1 MNENKVRN
9 LILKAKDSKIIA
21 ASKYADISSM
31 IKLYNLGIHDFG
43 ENRVDSFLGK
53 YNVLNGYNI
62 TWHFIGHLQRNKAKY
77 VLGKIDYLHSLDSV
91 LLLEYIERY
100 CKKPLNCFIEVNIS
114 NDENKYGIKPYELE
128 DFLTEAKKYSMVRIV
143 GLMTILKNG
152 LSHQE
157 KMAYFKEI
165 SELSNKYNL
174 PMTSFGMSSDY
185 EEALCFKPTYVRL
198 GSILFMED

>member
-1 MNENKVRN
+1 MNENKVKA

-21 ASKYADISSM
+21 ASKYADVSDM
-31 IKLYNLGIHDFG
+31 LKLYDLGICDFG
-43 ENRVDSFLGK
+43 ENRADSFLGK
-53 YNVLNGYNI
+53 YNVLNGYDI

-77 VLGKIDYLHSLDSV
+77 VLGKIDYLHSLDSI
-91 LLLEYIERY
+91 LLLEYIQKY

-114 NDENKYGIKPYELE
+114 NDENKYGIKPDEIDY
-128 DFLTEAKKYSMVRIV
+128 FLAEALKYPMVRIV

-157 KMAYFKEI
+157 KMAYFGQI
-165 SELSNKYNL
+165 NELSKKYNL

-185 EEALCFKPTYVRL
+185 EEALCFKPTYIRL
-198 GSILFMED
+198 GSILFKED

>member
-1 MNENKVRN
+1 MNENKVRD
-9 LILKAKDSKIIA
+9 LILRAKDSKIIA
-21 ASKYADISSM
+21 ASKYADVSSM
-31 IKLYNLGIHDFG
+31 VKLYNLGIHDFG
-43 ENRVDSFLGK
+43 ENRVDSFVGK
-53 YNVLNGYNI
+53 YNVLNGYDI

-100 CKKPLNCFIEVNIS
+100 CNKPLNCFIEVNIS
-114 NDENKYGIKPYELE
+114 NDENKHGIKSNELE
-128 DFLTEAKKYSMVRIV
+128 EFLLEAKKYSMVRIV

-165 SELSNKYNL
+165 SELSKKYNL
-174 PMTSFGMSSDY
+174 SMTSFGMSSDY
-185 EEALCFKPTYVRL
+185 EEALCFKPTYIRL
-198 GSILFMED
+198 GSVLFMED

>member
-1 MNENKVRN
+1 MKNKVRN

-31 IKLYNLGIHDFG
+31 IRLYNLGIHDFG

-114 NDENKYGIKPYELE
+114 NDENKFGIKPYELE
-128 DFLTEAKKYSMVRIV
+128 EFLTEAKKYSMVRIV

-157 KMAYFKEI
+157 K
-165 SELSNKYNL
+165 N
-174 PMTSFGMSSDY
+174 G
-185 EEALCFKPTYVRL
+185 
-198 GSILFMED
+198 LF